1 MIDPTTLPDNFYLAT
16 AVGVRPFDEI
26 LTMFEIAPE
35 DGEALQEH
43 PVFQQ
48 RLLLARDAVET
59 DGTAFFARCRILAG
73 QTMPAMLN
81 LINDSGTPASVQLD
95 AWKTLVK
102 YGRLEPM
109 PPTQQATVGPQ
120 LTLTIVAPGGE
131 MGFNAELNALPPA
144 VSAPSPTLPHYPA
157 EEDDWVDPPVV
168 ERVSAASLGFAYE

>member
-43 PVFQQ
+43 PIFQQ

-102 YGRLEPM
+102 YGRLEPL

-131 MGFNAELNALPPA
+131 MGFNAELNALSPA
-144 VSAPSPTLPHYPA
+144 VSAQPPALPHYPA

-168 ERVSAASLGFAYE
+168 ERVSAASLGFAM